1 MDFLFSFFRSAS
13 TTGHILLIIHQDFT
27 KKYINNSEVTFFGNN
42 SRYRLGRPPLG
53 RLGWL
58 PNPSR
63 RRGLAHPPPLL
74 PPPPEDAASLRPE
87 ADGGGG
93 GSSSLPHLRGGG
105 TPTCVE
111 VRPI

>member
-1 MDFLFSFFRSAS
+1 M
-13 TTGHILLIIHQDFT
+13 T
-27 KKYINNSEVTFFGNN
+27 VTQYAVPQEEL
-42 SRYRLGRPPLG
+42 SRPGTRNVPLDRPPRRPPLG

-63 RRGLAHPPPLL
+63 RRGLAHLPPLL
-74 PPPPEDAASLRPE
+74 PPPPEDAAGLRPE

-93 GSSSLPHLRGGG
+93 GSSSLPRLRGGG
-105 TPTCVE
+105 APTCVE